1 MASTTKKA
9 TPKVR
14 LTPALEARQLIE
26 EQTADFLRSGGTI
39 QHIPNGTT
47 GQVNLAGP
55 RQIVLAKN
63 PGNGN
68 AAGGRTAPR
77 HDDLSRS

>member
-1 MASTTKKA
+1 MASTPKKT

-14 LTPALEARQLIE
+14 LAPSLEARQLIE
-26 EQTADFLRSGGTI
+26 QQTAAFLKDGGTI
-39 QHIPNGTT
+39 QHIPNGIT

-63 PGNGN
+63 PANT
-68 AAGGRTAPR
+68 AAGGFTAR
-77 HDDLSRS
+77 HDEASRS